1 MTSSL
6 KAYHL
11 DDLPAE
17 KEFTLLAKPQIPSFV
32 NLTSSNSSIP
42 LVSRQSALP
51 QVKSELNPPIKL

>member
-17 KEFTLLAKPQIPSFV
+17 KEFALLAKPQIPSFV
-32 NLTSSNSSIP
+32 NLTSNSSIP
-42 LVSRQSALP
+42 LV
-51 QVKSELNPPIKL
+51 

>member
-32 NLTSSNSSIP
+32 NLTSNSSIP

-51 QVKSELNPPIKL
+51 QEKSELNPPMKP

>member
-32 NLTSSNSSIP
+32 NLTSKSSIP

-51 QVKSELNPPIKL
+51 QVKSELNPPMKP

>member
-17 KEFTLLAKPQIPSFV
+17 KEFDLLAKPQIPLFV
-32 NLTSSNSSIP
+32 NLTSNSSIP
-42 LVSRQSALP
+42 LLSRQSALP
-51 QVKSELNPPIKL
+51 QVKSELNPPMKP